1 MPQRS
6 AMAGPQRQPRPHG
19 PVRHSSA
26 QQGTAKNRTERPGPA
41 RPGRP
46 AAAPAPGRASRH
58 SAVPPDPSRTPR
70 GPPRAPART
79 RSARSARQ
87 RQRQRQRQR
96 RRRRRRGR
104 SPTDAHG
111 SPPHRAHRTPL
122 SASPQPGAARMQA
135 LSRKRPRPG
144 PTHARSSRAALA
156 PLPAVL
162 GAPRA
167 GARLRGGH
175 WLRAA
180 PPRAS
185 GSSGSSGPCGDG
197 RAGTASPGPRAARVR
212 AVRSP
217 LTAGPARCV
226 AAGSAWHRA
235 DRPPVEPAAEDERRH
250 DEDRDDDDDDDEDE
264 DDDDEDEEE
273 RSLRTALQ
281 ELRVDAARCERTAG
295 GPAGLSRHGRSGSPV
310 LYPPTFTHCG
320 TKHKTRSHTPK
331 THVRSSVCAT
341 AEHGTEDRH
350 SPHFEASHGRR
361 ATAEPLL
368 NHRCGACGEVTGEL
382 PRSALIVS
390 L

>member
-1 MPQRS
+1 
-6 AMAGPQRQPRPHG
+6 
-19 PVRHSSA
+19 
-26 QQGTAKNRTERPGPA
+26 
-41 RPGRP
+41 
-46 AAAPAPGRASRH
+46 
-58 SAVPPDPSRTPR
+58 
-70 GPPRAPART
+70 
-79 RSARSARQ
+79 
-87 RQRQRQRQR
+87 
-96 RRRRRRGR
+96 
-104 SPTDAHG
+104 
-111 SPPHRAHRTPL
+111 
-122 SASPQPGAARMQA
+122 MQA

-295 GPAGLSRHGRSGSPV
+295 GPAGLSRHGRSRSPV

>member
-1 MPQRS
+1 
-6 AMAGPQRQPRPHG
+6 
-19 PVRHSSA
+19 
-26 QQGTAKNRTERPGPA
+26 
-41 RPGRP
+41 
-46 AAAPAPGRASRH
+46 
-58 SAVPPDPSRTPR
+58 
-70 GPPRAPART
+70 
-79 RSARSARQ
+79 
-87 RQRQRQRQR
+87 
-96 RRRRRRGR
+96 
-104 SPTDAHG
+104 
-111 SPPHRAHRTPL
+111 
-122 SASPQPGAARMQA
+122 MQA

-250 DEDRDDDDDDDEDE
+250 DEDRDDDDDD
-264 DDDDEDEEE
+264 E
-273 RSLRTALQ
+273 RSLWTALKK
-281 ELRVDAARCERTAG
+281 LRLDAAR
-295 GPAGLSRHGRSGSPV
+295 
-310 LYPPTFTHCG
+310 
-320 TKHKTRSHTPK
+320 
-331 THVRSSVCAT
+331 
-341 AEHGTEDRH
+341 
-350 SPHFEASHGRR
+350 
-361 ATAEPLL
+361 
-368 NHRCGACGEVTGEL
+368 
-382 PRSALIVS
+382 
-390 L
+390 

>member
-1 MPQRS
+1 
-6 AMAGPQRQPRPHG
+6 
-19 PVRHSSA
+19 
-26 QQGTAKNRTERPGPA
+26 
-41 RPGRP
+41 
-46 AAAPAPGRASRH
+46 
-58 SAVPPDPSRTPR
+58 
-70 GPPRAPART
+70 
-79 RSARSARQ
+79 
-87 RQRQRQRQR
+87 
-96 RRRRRRGR
+96 
-104 SPTDAHG
+104 
-111 SPPHRAHRTPL
+111 
-122 SASPQPGAARMQA
+122 MQA

-250 DEDRDDDDDDDEDE
+250 DEDRHDDDDDDDDEDE
-264 DDDDEDEEE
+264 DE
-273 RSLRTALQ
+273 RSLRTALKK
-281 ELRVDAARCERTAG
+281 LRLDAARCERTAG
-295 GPAGLSRHGRSGSPV
+295 GPAGLSRHGRSRSPV
-310 LYPPTFTHCG
+310 LSICETALCSPPAS
-320 TKHKTRSHTPK
+320 RSVEAHAYVSDVTVEDLAGYLEHHLHIPK
-331 THVRSSVCAT
+331 KMSAM
-341 AEHGTEDRH
+341 AEMMY
-350 SPHFEASHGRR
+350 S
-361 ATAEPLL
+361 
-368 NHRCGACGEVTGEL
+368 
-382 PRSALIVS
+382 
-390 L
+390 

>member
-1 MPQRS
+1 M
-6 AMAGPQRQPRPHG
+6 
-19 PVRHSSA
+19 
-26 QQGTAKNRTERPGPA
+26 
-41 RPGRP
+41 
-46 AAAPAPGRASRH
+46 
-58 SAVPPDPSRTPR
+58 
-70 GPPRAPART
+70 
-79 RSARSARQ
+79 
-87 RQRQRQRQR
+87 
-96 RRRRRRGR
+96 
-104 SPTDAHG
+104 
-111 SPPHRAHRTPL
+111 L
-122 SASPQPGAARMQA
+122 FSASGAPELMQ
-135 LSRKRPRPG
+135 
-144 PTHARSSRAALA
+144 
-156 PLPAVL
+156 PAVL
-162 GAPRA
+162 
-167 GARLRGGH
+167 LRGTPG
-175 WLRAA
+175 R
-180 PPRAS
+180 S
-185 GSSGSSGPCGDG
+185 GE
-197 RAGTASPGPRAARVR
+197 
-212 AVRSP
+212 
-217 LTAGPARCV
+217 L
-226 AAGSAWHRA
+226 WHRSFVLPQERILLLSNTSLAKKYPLREERGITLTKQLAFIGSPTTGWVQLRLSPA
-235 DRPPVEPAAEDERRH
+235 DVPFTCPWLANRRHEDE
-250 DEDRDDDDDDDEDE
+250 EEQQQQQQDDDEDE

>member
-1 MPQRS
+1 
-6 AMAGPQRQPRPHG
+6 
-19 PVRHSSA
+19 
-26 QQGTAKNRTERPGPA
+26 
-41 RPGRP
+41 
-46 AAAPAPGRASRH
+46 
-58 SAVPPDPSRTPR
+58 
-70 GPPRAPART
+70 
-79 RSARSARQ
+79 
-87 RQRQRQRQR
+87 
-96 RRRRRRGR
+96 
-104 SPTDAHG
+104 
-111 SPPHRAHRTPL
+111 
-122 SASPQPGAARMQA
+122 MQA

-250 DEDRDDDDDDDEDE
+250 DEDRHDDDDDDDDDDEDE
-264 DDDDEDEEE
+264 
-273 RSLRTALQ
+273 RSLRTALKK
-281 ELRVDAARCERTAG
+281 LRLDAAR
-295 GPAGLSRHGRSGSPV
+295 
-310 LYPPTFTHCG
+310 
-320 TKHKTRSHTPK
+320 
-331 THVRSSVCAT
+331 
-341 AEHGTEDRH
+341 
-350 SPHFEASHGRR
+350 
-361 ATAEPLL
+361 
-368 NHRCGACGEVTGEL
+368 
-382 PRSALIVS
+382 
-390 L
+390 

>member
-1 MPQRS
+1 
-6 AMAGPQRQPRPHG
+6 
-19 PVRHSSA
+19 
-26 QQGTAKNRTERPGPA
+26 
-41 RPGRP
+41 
-46 AAAPAPGRASRH
+46 
-58 SAVPPDPSRTPR
+58 
-70 GPPRAPART
+70 
-79 RSARSARQ
+79 
-87 RQRQRQRQR
+87 
-96 RRRRRRGR
+96 
-104 SPTDAHG
+104 
-111 SPPHRAHRTPL
+111 
-122 SASPQPGAARMQA
+122 MQA

-250 DEDRDDDDDDDEDE
+250 DEDRTTTTTTTTTT
-264 DDDDEDEEE
+264 
-273 RSLRTALQ
+273 RT
-281 ELRVDAARCERTAG
+281 
-295 GPAGLSRHGRSGSPV
+295 S
-310 LYPPTFTHCG
+310 
-320 TKHKTRSHTPK
+320 
-331 THVRSSVCAT
+331 
-341 AEHGTEDRH
+341 
-350 SPHFEASHGRR
+350 
-361 ATAEPLL
+361 
-368 NHRCGACGEVTGEL
+368 GACGRPSRSCGWTRRGGTRTRRSSSSSSRTTTRTRTTTTTTRTR
-382 PRSALIVS
+382 RSAACGRPSRSCGWTRRGVRGLQEDRPVS
-390 L
+390 HGTDVPGLLSYPSVKQPCAALPHPVLWRLTLMSVT

>member
-1 MPQRS
+1 
-6 AMAGPQRQPRPHG
+6 
-19 PVRHSSA
+19 
-26 QQGTAKNRTERPGPA
+26 
-41 RPGRP
+41 
-46 AAAPAPGRASRH
+46 
-58 SAVPPDPSRTPR
+58 
-70 GPPRAPART
+70 
-79 RSARSARQ
+79 
-87 RQRQRQRQR
+87 
-96 RRRRRRGR
+96 
-104 SPTDAHG
+104 
-111 SPPHRAHRTPL
+111 
-122 SASPQPGAARMQA
+122 MQA

-185 GSSGSSGPCGDG
+185 GSSGPCGDG
-197 RAGTASPGPRAARVR
+197 RAGTASPGPRASRVR

-250 DEDRDDDDDDDEDE
+250 DEDRDDDDDDD
-264 DDDDEDEEE
+264 DDEDEEE

-281 ELRVDAARCERTAG
+281 ELRVDTARCIAAQPAGDGTVLAAPGRRAADGAQQPSVCRREARHGCERTAG
-295 GPAGLSRHGRSGSPV
+295 GPASLSQHGRSRSAV
-310 LYPPTFTHCG
+310 LYPPTFTHCS

>member
-1 MPQRS
+1 
-6 AMAGPQRQPRPHG
+6 
-19 PVRHSSA
+19 
-26 QQGTAKNRTERPGPA
+26 
-41 RPGRP
+41 
-46 AAAPAPGRASRH
+46 
-58 SAVPPDPSRTPR
+58 
-70 GPPRAPART
+70 
-79 RSARSARQ
+79 
-87 RQRQRQRQR
+87 
-96 RRRRRRGR
+96 
-104 SPTDAHG
+104 
-111 SPPHRAHRTPL
+111 
-122 SASPQPGAARMQA
+122 MQA

-185 GSSGSSGPCGDG
+185 GSSGPCGDG

-235 DRPPVEPAAEDERRH
+235 DRPPVGPAAEGERRH
-250 DEDRDDDDDDDEDE
+250 DEDRDDDYDEDDDERSLRTALKKLRLDAARRHEEEEQQQQQQNDE

-281 ELRVDAARCERTAG
+281 ELRVDAARCIAAQPAGDGTVLAAPGRRAADGAQQPSVCRREARHGCERTAG
-295 GPAGLSRHGRSGSPV
+295 GPASLSQHGRS
-310 LYPPTFTHCG
+310 
-320 TKHKTRSHTPK
+320 
-331 THVRSSVCAT
+331 
-341 AEHGTEDRH
+341 
-350 SPHFEASHGRR
+350 
-361 ATAEPLL
+361 
-368 NHRCGACGEVTGEL
+368 
-382 PRSALIVS
+382 RSAVLSICETALCSPPASRSVEAHMYVS
-390 L
+390 DVTVEDLAGYLEHHLHIPKKMSAMAEMMYS

>member
-1 MPQRS
+1 
-6 AMAGPQRQPRPHG
+6 
-19 PVRHSSA
+19 
-26 QQGTAKNRTERPGPA
+26 
-41 RPGRP
+41 
-46 AAAPAPGRASRH
+46 
-58 SAVPPDPSRTPR
+58 
-70 GPPRAPART
+70 
-79 RSARSARQ
+79 
-87 RQRQRQRQR
+87 
-96 RRRRRRGR
+96 
-104 SPTDAHG
+104 
-111 SPPHRAHRTPL
+111 
-122 SASPQPGAARMQA
+122 MQA

-185 GSSGSSGPCGDG
+185 GSSGPCGDG
-197 RAGTASPGPRAARVR
+197 RAGTASPGPRASRVR

-250 DEDRDDDDDDDEDE
+250 DEDRDDDDDD
-264 DDDDEDEEE
+264 E
-273 RSLRTALQ
+273 RSLWTALKK
-281 ELRVDAARCERTAG
+281 LRLDAARCIAAQPAGDGTVLAAPGRRAADGAQQPSVCRREARHGCERTAG
-295 GPAGLSRHGRSGSPV
+295 GPASLSQHGRSRSAV
-310 LYPPTFTHCG
+310 LYPPTFTHCS

>member
-1 MPQRS
+1 
-6 AMAGPQRQPRPHG
+6 
-19 PVRHSSA
+19 
-26 QQGTAKNRTERPGPA
+26 
-41 RPGRP
+41 
-46 AAAPAPGRASRH
+46 
-58 SAVPPDPSRTPR
+58 
-70 GPPRAPART
+70 
-79 RSARSARQ
+79 
-87 RQRQRQRQR
+87 
-96 RRRRRRGR
+96 
-104 SPTDAHG
+104 
-111 SPPHRAHRTPL
+111 
-122 SASPQPGAARMQA
+122 MQA

-250 DEDRDDDDDDDEDE
+250 DEDRTTTTTTTTTT
-264 DDDDEDEEE
+264 
-273 RSLRTALQ
+273 RT
-281 ELRVDAARCERTAG
+281 
-295 GPAGLSRHGRSGSPV
+295 S
-310 LYPPTFTHCG
+310 
-320 TKHKTRSHTPK
+320 
-331 THVRSSVCAT
+331 
-341 AEHGTEDRH
+341 
-350 SPHFEASHGRR
+350 
-361 ATAEPLL
+361 
-368 NHRCGACGEVTGEL
+368 GACGRPSRSCGWTRRGVRGLQEDRPVSHGTDVPGLLSYPSVKQPCAALPHPVLWRLTLMSVT
-382 PRSALIVS
+382 
-390 L
+390 

>member
-1 MPQRS
+1 
-6 AMAGPQRQPRPHG
+6 
-19 PVRHSSA
+19 
-26 QQGTAKNRTERPGPA
+26 
-41 RPGRP
+41 
-46 AAAPAPGRASRH
+46 
-58 SAVPPDPSRTPR
+58 
-70 GPPRAPART
+70 
-79 RSARSARQ
+79 
-87 RQRQRQRQR
+87 
-96 RRRRRRGR
+96 
-104 SPTDAHG
+104 
-111 SPPHRAHRTPL
+111 
-122 SASPQPGAARMQA
+122 MQA

-185 GSSGSSGPCGDG
+185 GSSGPCGDG

-235 DRPPVEPAAEDERRH
+235 DRPPVGPAAEGERRH
-250 DEDRDDDDDDDEDE
+250 DEDRDDDYDEDDDERSLRTALKKLRLDAARRHEEEEQQQQQQNDE

-281 ELRVDAARCERTAG
+281 ELRVDAARCIAAQPAGDGTVLAAPGRRAADGAQQPSVCRREARHGCERTAG
-295 GPAGLSRHGRSGSPV
+295 GPASLSQHGRSRSAV
-310 LYPPTFTHCG
+310 LYPPTFTHCS

>member
-1 MPQRS
+1 
-6 AMAGPQRQPRPHG
+6 
-19 PVRHSSA
+19 
-26 QQGTAKNRTERPGPA
+26 
-41 RPGRP
+41 
-46 AAAPAPGRASRH
+46 
-58 SAVPPDPSRTPR
+58 
-70 GPPRAPART
+70 
-79 RSARSARQ
+79 
-87 RQRQRQRQR
+87 
-96 RRRRRRGR
+96 
-104 SPTDAHG
+104 
-111 SPPHRAHRTPL
+111 
-122 SASPQPGAARMQA
+122 MQA

-250 DEDRDDDDDDDEDE
+250 DEDRHDDDDDDEDE
-264 DDDDEDEEE
+264 DDEDEEE

-295 GPAGLSRHGRSGSPV
+295 GPAGLSRHGRSG
-310 LYPPTFTHCG
+310 
-320 TKHKTRSHTPK
+320 
-331 THVRSSVCAT
+331 
-341 AEHGTEDRH
+341 
-350 SPHFEASHGRR
+350 
-361 ATAEPLL
+361 LL
-368 NHRCGACGEVTGEL
+368 SCIL
-382 PRSALIVS
+382 PRLRTAAQNTKPGHTHQRLTSVPVFVLQQNTAQRTDTVLT
-390 L
+390 LRPAMAEEPQLNLC

>member
-1 MPQRS
+1 
-6 AMAGPQRQPRPHG
+6 
-19 PVRHSSA
+19 
-26 QQGTAKNRTERPGPA
+26 
-41 RPGRP
+41 
-46 AAAPAPGRASRH
+46 
-58 SAVPPDPSRTPR
+58 
-70 GPPRAPART
+70 
-79 RSARSARQ
+79 
-87 RQRQRQRQR
+87 
-96 RRRRRRGR
+96 
-104 SPTDAHG
+104 
-111 SPPHRAHRTPL
+111 
-122 SASPQPGAARMQA
+122 MQA

-250 DEDRDDDDDDDEDE
+250 DEDRHDDDDDDDDEDE
-264 DDDDEDEEE
+264 DE
-273 RSLRTALQ
+273 RSLRTALKK
-281 ELRVDAARCERTAG
+281 LRLDAARCERTAG
-295 GPAGLSRHGRSGSPV
+295 GPAGLSRHGRSRSPV

-382 PRSALIVS
+382 PRSAPIVS